1 MESQRQR
8 ATQGEK
14 NGERPS
20 SRVPTRQSHRDERQS
35 GLPPE
40 KVPDICSLCLLAGF
54 QSWAL
59 SPKAVQLLTA
69 PGPGLCQPPSLE
81 EEAIRELLDGTHRSP
96 EQGECLGLF
105 LSPCPGPSPWWPCPG
120 SPPCLPCPP
129 TQRHPSRPEPLSAV
143 ASLPSSLDTGCQ
155 SSCPSAPAFILVT
168 AIPRPT
174 GPAAPLVL
182 PPPPAPGPPPG
193 LAAAP
198 PSQAQR
204 PHPGYEP
211 QLQCPFPLT
220 LLTCP
225 SRSFLRASTHM
236 ADLSSRLNPG
246 PPHPLAPLV

>member
-59 SPKAVQLLTA
+59 SPKAVQPLTA

-96 EQGECLGLF
+96 ERGECLGLF
-105 LSPCPGPSPWWPCPG
+105 LSPCSGPSPLVALSWI
-120 SPPCLPCPP
+120 SPVLA
-129 TQRHPSRPEPLSAV
+129 LSPDS
-143 ASLPSSLDTGCQ
+143 ASPI
-155 SSCPSAPAFILVT
+155 PA
-168 AIPRPT
+168 
-174 GPAAPLVL
+174 
-182 PPPPAPGPPPG
+182 
-193 LAAAP
+193 
-198 PSQAQR
+198 
-204 PHPGYEP
+204 
-211 QLQCPFPLT
+211 
-220 LLTCP
+220 
-225 SRSFLRASTHM
+225 
-236 ADLSSRLNPG
+236 
-246 PPHPLAPLV
+246 